1 MKTILDL
8 HNIYYSYHTSH
19 GETRALSNLS
29 FSLAPGEFAAVVGPS
44 GCGKST
50 LLSLIC
56 GLMKPQTGEILL
68 NGEPVLGNSP
78 QIGYML
84 QHDHLFEWRTIY
96 RNILL
101 GPEISHTLNKE
112 IREKA
117 KSMLTQ
123 YGLKSFI
130 HARPSQLSGGMRQRA
145 GIARTLAMEPEVIL
159 MDEPFS
165 AVDHLTRC
173 TLQEELIQI
182 WEKEKKTILFVTHD
196 INEAVFLA
204 NRVVLLST
212 RPGKIQ
218 RIYDVPYPQI
228 RNRNA
233 KELVDIATQITVDIN
248 NNGRDIPADYFG
260 NL

>member
-1 MKTILDL
+1 MNQNLVDL
-8 HNIYYSYHTSH
+8 QNLKKEFDGTPVLRGIS
-19 GETRALSNLS
+19 LSIKRR
-29 FSLAPGEFAAVVGPS
+29 EFVTLLGPS

-145 GIARTLAMEPEVIL
+145 ALIRTLLP
-159 MDEPFS
+159 DQ
-165 AVDHLTRC
+165 HL
-173 TLQEELIQI
+173 
-182 WEKEKKTILFVTHD
+182 
-196 INEAVFLA
+196 
-204 NRVVLLST
+204 
-212 RPGKIQ
+212 
-218 RIYDVPYPQI
+218 
-228 RNRNA
+228 
-233 KELVDIATQITVDIN
+233 
-248 NNGRDIPADYFG
+248 
-260 NL
+260 